1 MLTISVIA
9 QKGGSGKTTLA
20 RSLAVACELDGKSA
34 AVVDLDPQASAAL
47 WSKRRGE
54 EPPEVISTVLPL
66 LGDILK
72 QAAEMVDVV
81 ILDTPPKSSE
91 AAIAAAQ
98 AADLIIIPCRPQVD
112 DIETLP
118 GTKQILAVA
127 GSAPT
132 FVVLNAVSPIQAR
145 NEEAA
150 SAIAEHPTAP
160 FDVCPQTLGNRA
172 AFGDA
177 SVLGQT
183 PQEYDPRGK
192 AALEIQNVYKYAMEQ
207 VSQ

>member
-20 RSLAVACELDGKSA
+20 RCLAVAFELDGKSA
-34 AVVDLDPQASAAL
+34 AIVDLDPQASAAL
-47 WSKRRGE
+47 WSRRRGD

-66 LGDILK
+66 LDDVLK
-72 QAAEMVDVV
+72 KAEELVDVV
-81 ILDTPPKSSE
+81 VIDTPPKSSE

-98 AADLIIIPCRPQVD
+98 AADLIVIPCRPQVD

-118 GTKQILAVA
+118 GTRQILSVA
-127 GSAPT
+127 GARPT
-132 FVVLNAVSPIQAR
+132 FVVLNAVTPIQSR

-150 SAIAEHPTAP
+150 AAVAEHPEAP
-160 FDVCPQTLGNRA
+160 FDVCPQSLGNRA

-192 AALEIQNVYKYAMEQ
+192 AAKEIDAVYRYALDLLGR
-207 VSQ
+207 